1 MFAPDTKLLEANIK
15 GRELAVLL
23 VTELTLLRLD
33 GLDGLD
39 EVAVRTLLILE
50 ELSDTAT
57 DDDVDEPLLVDNG
70 GFLLSPL
77 PPHPT
82 KTIDKDREKRMCLIV
97 QP

>member
-1 MFAPDTKLLEANIK
+1 MFAPDTKLLEVNVK

-23 VTELTLLRLD
+23 ATELTLLW
-33 GLDGLD
+33 LDGLD

-50 ELSDTAT
+50 ELFDTAT
-57 DDDVDEPLLVDNG
+57 DDDVDESLLADNG
-70 GFLLSPL
+70 GLVLSPL

-82 KTIDKDREKRMCLIV
+82 KTIDKDREKRMCLIM

>member
-1 MFAPDTKLLEANIK
+1 MFAPDTKLLEVNVK

-23 VTELTLLRLD
+23 ATELTLLW
-33 GLDGLD
+33 LDGLD

-57 DDDVDEPLLVDNG
+57 DDDVDELLLVDNG
-70 GFLLSPL
+70 CLLLSPL